1 MSVNFSDPSANN
13 PNLPNIG
20 TEQKAPQV
28 FHAIG
33 QNSDY
38 AYVTTSQNN
47 WEWVTGVTMT
57 AVRPNSTY
65 HITLSTYAV
74 ANGNDNDG
82 KGIPYIR
89 IQRGNTN
96 TYVTDNGVNGMS
108 GRTSVNT
115 NNNRNVHDGS
125 LLHNIFKDQPGL
137 RTGDIVT
144 YSLQV
149 KCNKT
154 GNSGYYSANFGT
166 RDGGI
171 GYGTASLIVKEIGP
185 EIGSTDANAIGR

>member
-33 QNSDY
+33 QNSDWKI
-38 AYVTTSQNN
+38 VTTNDDWQ
-47 WEWVTGVTMT
+47 WVTGVTMT

-65 HITLSTYAV
+65 HVTVSTYAV
-74 ANGNDNDG
+74 ANGSANDG

-96 TYVTDNGVNGMS
+96 TYVASNSNGLE
-108 GRTSVNT
+108 GRTFSGDYGNPSRT
-115 NNNRNVHDGS
+115 IHDGS
-125 LLHNIFKDQPGL
+125 LFCFTVKDYPEL
-137 RTGDIVT
+137 RTGDTVT
-144 YSLQV
+144 YSLQA

-154 GNSGYYSANFGT
+154 GNNGFFSARF
-166 RDGGI
+166 
-171 GYGTASLIVKEIGP
+171 GYGDEGFGFDGASLVVKEIGR
-185 EIGSTDANAIGR
+185 GLTDANAIGR

>member
-1 MSVNFSDPSANN
+1 MSVNFSDPSTNN
-13 PNLPNIG
+13 PLDPNSG

-33 QNSDY
+33 QNSDS
-38 AYVTTSQNN
+38 ANANTNQND
-47 WEWVTGVTMT
+47 WQWVTGVTMT

-65 HITLSTYAV
+65 HITLSTYATS
-74 ANGNDNDG
+74 NGSNNG
-82 KGIPYIR
+82 KGTPYIR
-89 IQRGNTN
+89 VQRGNTN
-96 TYVTDNGVNGMS
+96 TYVTDGGSNGMS

-137 RTGDIVT
+137 RTGDTVT
-144 YSLQV
+144 YSLQF

-154 GNSGYYSANFGT
+154 GNGNFNASA
-166 RDGGI
+166 DV
-171 GYGTASLIVKEIGP
+171 ASLVVKEIGP